1 MSEKINGILYEALF
15 KDKNK
20 KKSLF
25 GTMKKTDISD
35 LNLRDHEDRYKC
47 YRNVKILTGAGDP
60 HFANF
65 SDSIMLILQINWIF

>member
-1 MSEKINGILYEALF
+1 
-15 KDKNK
+15 
-20 KKSLF
+20 
-25 GTMKKTDISD
+25 MKKTDISD

-47 YRNVKILTGAGDP
+47 YRNVKVLTGAGDP